1 MITSLKFDSDTL
13 SHTTNV
19 VPLVHIEKTIG
30 DNVNRLGFST
40 QQLDFT
46 DIDDTPLFYSPLLLD
61 MPSLSESIDF
71 ENKKYKISSVT
82 LKLSNMEYL
91 GERLSDKYNILLN
104 SIVTVW
110 YKTQNANT
118 LEECLKVY
126 TGKIT
131 RITHDYDIINLI
143 LEDKSQSKLHK
154 SVPINK
160 LENADNILDKY
171 KGQPIPMVYGHVDRS
186 PLVFTDQYKTLKA
199 DNLNVQFYIEPN
211 IFLNYDDPLFM
222 DVGHKINIRKQR
234 AGAFQQY
241 WIDGNTIT
249 FAKLLIP
256 PTTEE
261 DREEPYLECY
271 DSSKNYSV
279 TLSNTRED
287 DIANEESD
295 YFDTENTLKGI
306 SDGSYDNNVIDWFGY
321 REITTN
327 QPPAKITDVIL
338 FYDSND
344 GYLAIDFRT
353 VYTYLTHN
361 VEALMLKLFIDFTPQ
376 YDHIKIESGGE
387 EHTAQL
393 WGMAINGVFW
403 RANDES
409 MTPLQRYYVHGRQPQ
424 YGLPIHTNSN
434 DDDFATGAALD
445 WDDSI
450 TGISK
455 GSDEYYHYDGLNQL
469 STEEFEI
476 VNNFVNFKGD
486 TKWGTNPHPNG
497 TNHYQSSWEEEGN
510 NPNAAISYEV
520 TSEAIG
526 NYETRLEAHVNGNF
540 NELDLIRRVHAT
552 NVIDNDF
559 YGNVIGRSHENIFVY
574 RDFIANFRF
583 TDTFS
588 LEWIKQF
595 PFYENGELSY
605 GKFKNH
611 NIDFIY
617 LFQEPSNP
625 PLCIIIPDF
634 IEIRPISKKND
645 NNSYLYLRFSG
656 KIYTYNPEIELI
668 NITFDD
674 LYLLESFIDLS
685 SITRLWFKFKDILDE
700 DVNDIVVFSFDD
712 ASIENIQLG
721 TLNAA
726 EKDKPS
732 DIMLDILQNECNY
745 TDEVSENEIIDVRES
760 HDKWSFGFTQHKSID
775 SKKLIEEFSASTK
788 SLPRFRGVDGK
799 FVWNTVKDEYTEED
813 VDLTIKSED
822 IIRYSYDK
830 TKLED
835 VKTKVRVKYWNDYAD
850 NELKRETS
858 YMSVD
863 DLTYQEG
870 GYDYDYYG
878 IDENDKDSV
887 LEFESKYI
895 RDEYTAEQLRNFL
908 LCFNMNQHNIIKATL
923 PLVYANLEVGDVV
936 AFDKEIQ
943 ELKLYGET
951 YTTNIGLDDE
961 GFEVDLNKTYRN
973 GQQIYPYFMI
983 YKTKKNIDK
992 IDIEIIQLHK
1002 NDPNYFIEP
1011 SDGDDIILLPTGDV
1025 NGDGNINV
1033 LDVVAVVSHIL
1044 GTSQLTVDQGY
1055 EADLNQDNNIDIL
1068 DVVQLM
1074 EIILG

>member
-19 VPLVHIEKTIG
+19 VPLIYIEKTIG

-40 QQLDFT
+40 QQLDFA

-71 ENKKYKISSVT
+71 ESKKYKISSVT
-82 LKLSNMEYL
+82 LKLSNIEYL

-126 TGKIT
+126 TGKVT
-131 RITHDYDIINLI
+131 RITHDYDVINLI

-154 SVPINK
+154 SVPIEK

-171 KGQPIPMVYGHVDRS
+171 KGQPVPMVYGHVDRS

-199 DNLNVQFYIEPN
+199 GNLNVQFYREPN
-211 IFLNYDDPLFM
+211 IFLEYDDPLFM
-222 DVGHKINIRKQR
+222 DVGHKINIRNQR
-234 AGAFQQY
+234 AGAIEQY
-241 WIDGNTIT
+241 WIDDNIIT

-287 DIANEESD
+287 DLANEESD
-295 YFDTENTLKGI
+295 YFDIGNTLKGI

-321 REITTN
+321 REIITD
-327 QPPAKITDVIL
+327 QSPEKLTDVIL

-353 VYTYLTHN
+353 VYTYLTFN

-376 YDHIKIESGGE
+376 YDHIKIQHNGE

-393 WGMAINGVFW
+393 WAMAINGVCW
-403 RANDES
+403 SANDKH
-409 MTPLQRYYVHGRQPQ
+409 MTPFMRYYQPTQQQPQ
-424 YGLPIHTNSN
+424 YGFPIHTNSD
-434 DDDFATGAALD
+434 DDDFATGSALN

-450 TGISK
+450 SGISK
-455 GSDEYYHYDGLNQL
+455 GSDEYYHYDGLSQL
-469 STEEFEI
+469 SAEEFEI
-476 VNNFVNFKGD
+476 VNNFVNFKN
-486 TKWGTNPHPNG
+486 TRWGSEGHLSGWNN
-497 TNHYQSSWEEEGN
+497 YQSSWEEEGN
-510 NPNAAISYEV
+510 NPNAPISYEV
-520 TSEAIG
+520 TDEAIG
-526 NYETRLEAHVNGNF
+526 NNETRLEAHVNGNF

-574 RDFIANFRF
+574 RDFIADFRT
-583 TDTFS
+583 TDRFGN
-588 LEWIKQF
+588 EWTKQF
-595 PFYENGELSY
+595 PFYTNEQLSY
-605 GKFKNH
+605 GKFINH
-611 NIDFIY
+611 NVEYIFLY
-617 LFQEPSNP
+617 LDNVR
-625 PLCIIIPDF
+625 LCVIKPDF
-634 IEIRPISKKND
+634 IEIRPISKKID

-656 KIYTYNPEIELI
+656 SIYQ
-668 NITFDD
+668 FDDHISD
-674 LYLLESFIDLS
+674 LYLLAEEPDLS
-685 SITRLWFKFKDILDE
+685 EIDKMAIYFKEVLDDE
-700 DVNDIVVFSFDD
+700 VSEYATFIPNHDTDNML
-712 ASIENIQLG
+712 NLNYG
-721 TLNAA
+721 TIGLA

-760 HDKWSFGFTQHKSID
+760 HDKWSFAFTQHKSID

-850 NELKRETS
+850 DELKRETS
-858 YMSVD
+858 YISVD
-863 DLTYQEG
+863 DLTYQES
-870 GYDYDYYG
+870 GYNYDYYG
-878 IDENDKDSV
+878 IDENDEDSV

-895 RDEYTAEQLRNFL
+895 RNEYTAEQLRNFL
-908 LCFNMNQHNIIKATL
+908 LCFNMNQHNFIKATL

-973 GQQIYPYFMI
+973 GQEIYPYFMV
-983 YKTKKNIDK
+983 YKTKKNIDI
-992 IDIEIIQLHK
+992 IDIELIQLHK

-1025 NGDGNINV
+1025 NADGSIDILDIV
-1033 LDVVAVVSHIL
+1033 LVISHIL
-1044 GTSQLTVDQGY
+1044 GTYQLSPEQGY
-1055 EADLNQDNNIDIL
+1055 EADLNQDGNINIL

-1074 EIILG
+1074 GIILG